1 MDKYRD
7 CHTERSKSDKDKCYM
22 ISLIW
27 EILKKNRYK
36 QIYLQNRNRVINV
49 ENKLMTLPGLRG

>member
-22 ISLIW
+22 ISLY
-27 EILKKNRYK
+27 EKSLKKRYK
-36 QIYLQNRNRVINV
+36 QIYLQNRNRVIN